1 MPPKPEG
8 LGIAGPTVDMP
19 VEKNKAKSVE
29 NPASFARLLKR
40 RIGRQGG

>member
-19 VEKNKAKSVE
+19 VEKNKPKSVA
-29 NPASFARLLKR
+29 NRVCFAGLPKR
-40 RIGRQGG
+40 WL